1 MKKILWI
8 GVLMSALLAS
18 AFMSVSNSRV
28 GGPAQL
34 EPPRPATVRPVVA
47 PRSGVAGEHVQPA
60 ENYG

>member
-18 AFMSVSNSRV
+18 ALMSISNSRV

-34 EPPRPATVRPVVA
+34 EPPRPALPRPVVA
-47 PRSGVAGEHVQPA
+47 PRRAVAGEHVQLTA
-60 ENYG
+60 NYG